1 MRKTQVPETMGDIA
15 SALHFYKSRHLR
27 AGQHVAAASNRE
39 NRARRGLGTLQKPN
53 KLSADE
59 LEIVST
65 SFGRPAA
72 IESRCVLVPEVPKIF
87 KNQWLSE
94 TGPSAVNLSMRTYEM
109 GAELG
114 YQSRFVGVTC
124 KLSS

>member
-1 MRKTQVPETMGDIA
+1 MRKTQVPETMGDIV
-15 SALHFYKSRHLR
+15 SALHFYKLRRLR
-27 AGQHVAAASNRE
+27 AGQHVAAASNHE
-39 NRARRGLGTLQKPN
+39 NRVQRGLGTLQKPN

-59 LEIVST
+59 LKIVST
-65 SFGRPAA
+65 SFGRPAI
-72 IESRCVLVPEVPKIF
+72 IESQCVLVPEVPKIF

-109 GAELG
+109 GALG

-124 KLSS
+124 K